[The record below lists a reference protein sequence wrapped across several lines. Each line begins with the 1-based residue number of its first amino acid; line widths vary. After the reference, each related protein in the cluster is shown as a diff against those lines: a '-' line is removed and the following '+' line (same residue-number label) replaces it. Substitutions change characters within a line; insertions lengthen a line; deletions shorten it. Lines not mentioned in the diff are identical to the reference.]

1 MKKYDRM
8 FSISLAVIGFSNIIF
23 AGSNIFEFEL
33 PGVIVILIGILNVV
47 AAVMLI
53 YSSVKKMN

>member
-33 PGVIVILIGILNVV
+33 PDVIVILIGILNVA